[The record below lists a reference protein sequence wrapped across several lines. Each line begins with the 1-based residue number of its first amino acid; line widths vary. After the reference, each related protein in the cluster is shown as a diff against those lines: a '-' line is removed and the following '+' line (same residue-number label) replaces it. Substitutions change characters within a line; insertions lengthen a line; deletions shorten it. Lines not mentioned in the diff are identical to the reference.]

1 MNEEQQA
8 LERLGYEFYIE
19 EKPITDPQSDRSTYF
34 MVSVLWR
41 GEPVGTRSE
50 LERDRA
56 MERALALAKKHVE
69 DPTGANFQS
78 AF

>member
-8 LERLGYEFYIE
+8 QERLGYEFYIE
-19 EKPITDPQSDRSTYF
+19 EKPITDPQSDRTTYF
-34 MVSVLWR
+34 TVTVHWR

-50 LERDRA
+50 LERDKA
-56 MERALALAKKHVE
+56 MERALALARKHFE
-69 DPTGANFQS
+69 NPQGANFQS